1 MQLRYQTGLTGEQ
14 YVSAAAWREAR
25 LDRCPHHHQPGACSF
40 ARHGTYRR
48 KTPAG
53 TLIARWYCAESHTT
67 FSLLPDCLAARLPGT
82 LQELETVVVHAEQA
96 SSLLLAAEQ
105 VRRDRIEL
113 PGAVRWLRRR
123 VRLVQQVLRRV
134 IGLLPQ
140 HLAGCRPELSAC
152 RKRLGSDAVLVVL
165 RALADPW
172 LAVLPA
178 ALGFRPHCHRAGHPN
193 SALQQPQG
201 TAARAPPP

>member
-1 MQLRYQTGLTGEQ
+1 MPP
-14 YVSAAAWREAR
+14 SSPAR
-25 LDRCPHHHQPGACSF
+25 RLLVCPPRHLPAQDASRHADRA
-40 ARHGTYRR
+40 
-48 KTPAG
+48 
-53 TLIARWYCAESHTT
+53 LYCAESHTT

-96 SSLLLAAEQ
+96 TSLLQAAEQ

-140 HLAGCRPELSAC
+140 HLAGCRPS
-152 RKRLGSDAVLVVL
+152 
-165 RALADPW
+165 
-172 LAVLPA
+172 
-178 ALGFRPHCHRAGHPN
+178 
-193 SALQQPQG
+193 
-201 TAARAPPP
+201 